1 MFFRA
6 KKSGDRTYLQIVES
20 YRDEGRPR
28 QRVIATL
35 GRMDE
40 LAASGKL
47 ESLLASGAR
56 FAESAMV
63 LNAFESGDLTAV
75 TTLRIGPSLI
85 FERLWE
91 ETGCKAVIANLARER
106 GFTFSLERAVFL
118 TVLHRLFAPGSD
130 RAADKWRT
138 DYRIDGTE
146 TLSLHQL
153 YRTMAWLGEPL
164 APEHQAN
171 KTPFAPRCTKDVI
184 EEHLFD
190 RRRDLF
196 TSLDLVFFDT
206 TSIYFEGEGGETLGQ
221 RGHSKDSRPD
231 LNQMVV
237 GMVLDSEGNPLL
249 TEMWPGNTTDVKSLV
264 PIVDRLQQRF
274 GVVNVC
280 IVADRGMI
288 SEETMAA
295 LEERHWFYILGA
307 RLRSTTEVRDEVLS
321 RAGRYEVVNP
331 KSASVSAPSPL
342 KVKEVMVDERRYI
355 VCFNED
361 QAKKDAADRDAIIA
375 NLREKLPQ
383 GAKALVGNKGYRK
396 YLTKPAD
403 GFAIDEAKVA
413 HEARYDGKWVL
424 RTNTDLPADVV
435 ALTYKQL
442 WAVEDIF
449 RTTKTTMETRP
460 IHHKCDETIRGHVF
474 CSFLA
479 IVLKKALM
487 DRIAAK
493 GLVLEWA
500 DIVRDLNTLEEV
512 QVNQHDKQ
520 FLLRNQIGSAGG
532 KVFQVIGVALPPTI
546 RAGAGETGGVSN
558 SDLI

>member
-1 MFFRA
+1 MFFRS
-6 KKSGDRTYLQIVES
+6 KKSGDRAYLQIVES
-20 YRDEGRPR
+20 YREAGKPR

-35 GRMDE
+35 GRMDA
-40 LAASGKL
+40 LAASGQL

-91 ETGCKAVIANLARER
+91 ETGCKAVITNLARER

-118 TVLHRLFAPGSD
+118 TVLHRLFSPGSD
-130 RAADKWRT
+130 RAADKWRA
-138 DYRIDGTE
+138 DYRIEGTE

-164 APEHQAN
+164 APEGQAN

-237 GMVLDSEGNPLL
+237 GIVLDSEGNPLL

-288 SEETMAA
+288 SQETMAA
-295 LEERHWFYILGA
+295 LEARHWFYILGA

-321 RAGRYEVVNP
+321 RAGRFEVVYP
-331 KSASVSAPSPL
+331 KSAIATDPSPL
-342 KVKEVMVDERRYI
+342 RVKEVMIDERRYI

-361 QAKKDAADRDAIIA
+361 QAKKDAADREAIVA
-375 NLREKLPQ
+375 NLKEKLPQ
-383 GAKALVGNKGYRK
+383 GAKALVGNKGFRK
-396 YLTKPAD
+396 YLTKPAA
-403 GFAIDEAKVA
+403 GFAIDEAKVR

-424 RTNTDLPADVV
+424 RTNTELPADVV

-449 RTTKTTMETRP
+449 RTTKTILETRP
-460 IHHKCDETIRGHVF
+460 IHHKRDETIRGHVF

-487 DRIAAK
+487 DRLAAK

-512 QVNQHDKQ
+512 QITQHDKQ
-520 FLLRNQIGSAGG
+520 FRLRSQIGSTGG
-532 KVFQVIGVALPPTI
+532 KVFQMIGVALPPTI
-546 RAGAGETGGVSN
+546 RAGAAETGG
-558 SDLI
+558 DIE

>member
-1 MFFRA
+1 MFFRT
-6 KKSGDRTYLQIVES
+6 KKSGDRAYLQIVES
-20 YRDEGRPR
+20 FRESGKPR

-35 GRMDE
+35 GRLDE
-40 LAASGKL
+40 LAASGQL
-47 ESLLASGAR
+47 ESMLASGAR
-56 FAESAMV
+56 FAENAMV
-63 LNAFESGDLTAV
+63 LNAFENGDLTAV
-75 TTLRIGPSLI
+75 TTQRIGPALI
-85 FERLWE
+85 FERLWA
-91 ETGCKAVIANLARER
+91 ETGCQAVIASLAAER
-106 GFTFSLERAVFL
+106 QFTFSLERAVFL
-118 TVLHRLFAPGSD
+118 TVLHRLFSPGSD
-130 RAADKWRT
+130 RAADKWRA

-164 APEHQAN
+164 PTGEQAN
-171 KTPFAPRCTKDVI
+171 RTPFAPRCTKDVI

-237 GMVLDSEGNPLL
+237 GVVLDSEGNPLL

-288 SEETMAA
+288 SGETMAA
-295 LEERHWFYILGA
+295 LEARHWFYILGA
-307 RLRSTTEVRDEVLS
+307 RLRSTTEVRDEALS
-321 RAGRYEVVNP
+321 RAGRFEMVYP
-331 KSASVSAPSPL
+331 KTAIASDPSPL
-342 KVKEVMVDERRYI
+342 KVKEVRIEERRYI

-361 QAKKDAADRDAIIA
+361 QAKKDAADREAIIA

-383 GAKALVGNKGYRK
+383 GAKALIGNKGFRK
-396 YLTKPAD
+396 YLSKPAA
-403 GFAIDEAKVA
+403 GFAIDEAKVRD
-413 HEARYDGKWVL
+413 EARYDGKWVL
-424 RTNTDLPADVV
+424 RTNTELPADVV

-474 CSFLA
+474 CSFLS

-487 DRIAAK
+487 DRLAAK

-500 DIVRDLNTLEEV
+500 DIVRDLEGLEEV
-512 QVNQHDKQ
+512 QVTQLNKQ
-520 FLLRNQIGSAGG
+520 FLLRSQIGSAGG

-546 RAGAGETGGVSN
+546 RVGIDDKGEETE
-558 SDLI
+558 

>member
-1 MFFRA
+1 MFFRT
-6 KKSGDRTYLQIVES
+6 KKSGVRAYLQIVES
-20 YRDEGRPR
+20 FRDAGKPR

-40 LAASGKL
+40 LTASGQL

-56 FAESAMV
+56 FAENAMV

-75 TTLRIGPSLI
+75 TTQRIGPALI

-118 TVLHRLFAPGSD
+118 TVLHRLFSPGSD
-130 RAADKWRT
+130 RAADKWRA

-164 APEHQAN
+164 PAEEQAN

-264 PIVDRLQQRF
+264 PIVERLQQRF

-295 LEERHWFYILGA
+295 LEAQHWFYILGA

-321 RAGRYEVVNP
+321 RAGRFEVVYP
-331 KSASVSAPSPL
+331 KSGIASDPSPL
-342 KVKEVMVDERRYI
+342 KVKEVMIDERRYI

-361 QAKKDAADRDAIIA
+361 QAKKDAADREAIIA

-383 GAKALVGNKGYRK
+383 GAKALVGNKGFRK
-396 YLTKPAD
+396 YLSKPAA
-403 GFAIDEAKVA
+403 GFAIDEAKVRL
-413 HEARYDGKWVL
+413 EARYDGKWVL
-424 RTNTDLPADVV
+424 RTNTDLPADVI

-442 WAVEDIF
+442 WAVEDFF

-460 IHHKCDETIRGHVF
+460 IHHKRDETIRGHVF

-487 DRIAAK
+487 DRLAAK
-493 GLVLEWA
+493 GQVLEWA
-500 DIVRDLNTLEEV
+500 DIVRDLEGLEEV
-512 QVNQHDKQ
+512 QVTQLNKQ
-520 FLLRNQIGSAGG
+520 FLLRSQIGSAAG

-546 RAGAGETGGVSN
+546 RAGTEDKGVETK
-558 SDLI
+558 

>member
-1 MFFRA
+1 MFFRT
-6 KKSGDRTYLQIVES
+6 KKSGVRAYLQIVES
-20 YRDEGRPR
+20 FRDAGKPR

-40 LAASGKL
+40 LTASGQL

-56 FAESAMV
+56 FAENAMV

-75 TTLRIGPSLI
+75 TTQRIGPALI

-118 TVLHRLFAPGSD
+118 TVLHRLFSPGSD
-130 RAADKWRT
+130 RAADKWRA

-164 APEHQAN
+164 PAEEQAN

-264 PIVDRLQQRF
+264 PIVARLQQRF

-295 LEERHWFYILGA
+295 LEAQHWFYILGA

-321 RAGRYEVVNP
+321 RAGRFEVVYP
-331 KSASVSAPSPL
+331 KSGIASDPSPL
-342 KVKEVMVDERRYI
+342 KVKEVMIDERRYI

-361 QAKKDAADRDAIIA
+361 QAKKDAADREAIIA

-383 GAKALVGNKGYRK
+383 GAKALVGNKGFRK
-396 YLTKPAD
+396 YLSKPAA
-403 GFAIDEAKVA
+403 GFAIDEAKVRL
-413 HEARYDGKWVL
+413 EVRYDGKWVL
-424 RTNTDLPADVV
+424 RTNTDLPADVI

-442 WAVEDIF
+442 WAVEDFF

-460 IHHKCDETIRGHVF
+460 IHHKRDETIRGHVF

-487 DRIAAK
+487 DRLAAK
-493 GLVLEWA
+493 GQVLEWA
-500 DIVRDLNTLEEV
+500 DIVRDLEGLEEV
-512 QVNQHDKQ
+512 QVTQLNKQ
-520 FLLRNQIGSAGG
+520 FLLRSQIGSAAG

-546 RAGAGETGGVSN
+546 RAGTEDKGVETK
-558 SDLI
+558 

>member
-1 MFFRA
+1 MFFRT
-6 KKSGDRTYLQIVES
+6 KKSGVRAYLQIVES
-20 YRDEGRPR
+20 FRDAGKPR

-40 LAASGKL
+40 LTASGQL

-56 FAESAMV
+56 FAENAMV

-75 TTLRIGPSLI
+75 TTQRIGPALI

-118 TVLHRLFAPGSD
+118 TVLHRLFSPGSD
-130 RAADKWRT
+130 RAADKWRA

-164 APEHQAN
+164 PAEEQAN

-264 PIVDRLQQRF
+264 PIVERLQQRF

-295 LEERHWFYILGA
+295 LEAQHWFYILGA

-321 RAGRYEVVNP
+321 RAGRFEVVYP
-331 KSASVSAPSPL
+331 KSGIASDPSPL
-342 KVKEVMVDERRYI
+342 KVKEVMIDGRRYI

-361 QAKKDAADRDAIIA
+361 QAKKDAADREAIIA

-383 GAKALVGNKGYRK
+383 GAKALVGNKGFRK
-396 YLTKPAD
+396 YLSKPAA
-403 GFAIDEAKVA
+403 GFAIDEAKVRL
-413 HEARYDGKWVL
+413 EVRYDGKWVL
-424 RTNTDLPADVV
+424 RTNTDLPADVI

-442 WAVEDIF
+442 WAVEDFF

-460 IHHKCDETIRGHVF
+460 IHHKRDETIRGHVF

-487 DRIAAK
+487 DRLAAK

-500 DIVRDLNTLEEV
+500 DIVRDLEGLEEV
-512 QVNQHDKQ
+512 QVTQLNKQ
-520 FLLRNQIGSAGG
+520 FLLRSQIGSAAG

-546 RAGAGETGGVSN
+546 RAGTEDKGVETK
-558 SDLI
+558 

>member
-1 MFFRA
+1 MFFRT
-6 KKSGDRTYLQIVES
+6 KKSGVRAYLQIVES
-20 YRDEGRPR
+20 FRDAGKPR

-40 LAASGKL
+40 LTASGQL

-56 FAESAMV
+56 FAENAMV

-75 TTLRIGPSLI
+75 TTQRIGPALI

-118 TVLHRLFAPGSD
+118 TVLHRLFSPGSD
-130 RAADKWRT
+130 RAADKWRA

-164 APEHQAN
+164 PAEEQAN

-264 PIVDRLQQRF
+264 PIVERLQQRF

-295 LEERHWFYILGA
+295 LEAQHWFYILGA

-321 RAGRYEVVNP
+321 RAGRFEVVYP
-331 KSASVSAPSPL
+331 KSGIASDPSPL
-342 KVKEVMVDERRYI
+342 KVKEVMIDERRYI

-361 QAKKDAADRDAIIA
+361 QAKKDAADREAIIA

-383 GAKALVGNKGYRK
+383 GAKALVGNKGFRK
-396 YLTKPAD
+396 YLSKPAA
-403 GFAIDEAKVA
+403 GFAIDEAKVRL
-413 HEARYDGKWVL
+413 EVRYDGKWVL
-424 RTNTDLPADVV
+424 RTNTDLPADVI

-442 WAVEDIF
+442 WAVEDFF

-460 IHHKCDETIRGHVF
+460 IHHKRDETIRGHVF

-487 DRIAAK
+487 DRLAAK

-500 DIVRDLNTLEEV
+500 DIVRDLEGLAEV
-512 QVNQHDKQ
+512 RVTQLNKQ
-520 FLLRNQIGSAGG
+520 FLLRSQIGSAAG

-546 RAGAGETGGVSN
+546 RAGTEDKGVETK
-558 SDLI
+558 